1 MLMLIKKLLQG
12 KIIYLAIITT
22 VAIAILS
29 LMKVEKPDV
38 RFSNFDIDKIGHTI
52 AYFVLGFLWLI
63 ALHKKGMKFAVI
75 LGVTLYGILMEVL
88 QSVLTD
94 YRTFELMDM
103 LANTMGVF
111 LALIAF
117 LLVEKKQFKLLN
129 SL

>member
-117 LLVEKKQFKLLN
+117 LLIEKKQFKLLN